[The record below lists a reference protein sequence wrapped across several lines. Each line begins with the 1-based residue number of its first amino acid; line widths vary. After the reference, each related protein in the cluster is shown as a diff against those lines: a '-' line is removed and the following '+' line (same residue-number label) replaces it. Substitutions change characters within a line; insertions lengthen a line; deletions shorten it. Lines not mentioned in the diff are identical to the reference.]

1 MNPRYVSGFDTE
13 KLEKES
19 VDVVIVGAGIAGLY
33 TALMLPK
40 DLKVLVLAKD
50 TYQNSNSYKAQG
62 GIACVMD
69 EKMDHLQKHFV
80 DTMVCGKNACDV
92 EALKV
97 LINESQQ
104 NISRLIDCGVEFDK
118 DESGKFML
126 GKEGA
131 HSAHRIL
138 HVKDHTGKSIMDV
151 LYNRALGERNIVLK
165 EKAFVIDLLTRRNK
179 CYGLIYMD
187 DGEKKVCFGAKTVL
201 ATGGIGRLFGK
212 TTNAEVAT
220 GDGIAMACRA
230 GVKLKN
236 MSYIQYHPTVFY
248 DVHGQ
253 KEVFLVTE
261 ALRGEGAIIR
271 DHQGQAIM
279 DKKHPMKDLA
289 PRDIVSNE
297 MMKVMKKVNKAYV
310 YLDATMHSKQELTGS
325 FPSIADQ
332 CQKNGYDISKEYI
345 PIAPMMHYFMGGI
358 SVGVHGQTNFEN
370 LYACG
375 ECAHTGVHGKNRL
388 ASNSLLEAIVFGNRI
403 VRHMTRVKG
412 FNRGSYPEMNERY
425 ESTYKINEKGVKIL
439 GEKLDEYFNTLKDVR
454 QTFDLQQIRMNMRV
468 ESSSDQSLK
477 DIEEL
482 NKFYTMHEIIKDLV
496 REEQNYAHETAN
508 G

>member
-1 MNPRYVSGFDTE
+1 MMLKYVSSFDTE
-13 KLEKES
+13 KLNREF

-50 TYQNSNSYKAQG
+50 SYQNSNSYKAQG

-69 EKMDHLQKHFV
+69 EVKDHLQMHFM
-80 DTMVCGKNACDV
+80 DTLVCGKNACDI

-104 NISRLIDCGVEFDK
+104 NISQLIRYGVEFDK
-118 DESGKFML
+118 GEDGKFLL

-138 HVKDHTGKSIMDV
+138 HVKDHTGKSIMDA
-151 LYNRALGERNIVLK
+151 LYQKVGLEHNIILK
-165 EKAFVIDLLTRRNK
+165 EKAFVVDLLTRDSK
-179 CYGLIYMD
+179 CFGLIYEED
-187 DGEKKVCFGAKTVL
+187 NEKKVCFASKTVL
-201 ATGGIGRLFGK
+201 ATGGIGKLFGK
-212 TTNAEVAT
+212 TTNAEAAT
-220 GDGIAMACRA
+220 GDGVGMAVRA
-230 GVKLKN
+230 GVRLKH

-248 DVHGQ
+248 DVLHK
-253 KEVFLVTE
+253 KEVFLITE
-261 ALRGEGAIIR
+261 ALRGDGAIIK
-271 DHQGQAIM
+271 DHHGNAIM
-279 DKKHPMKDLA
+279 EKAHILKDLA
-289 PRDIVSNE
+289 PRDIVSYE
-297 MMKVMKKVNKAYV
+297 MMKVMKKEQKPYV
-310 YLDATMHSKQELTGS
+310 FLDATMHTEKELAES
-325 FPSIADQ
+325 YPSIVKQ
-332 CQKNGYDISKEYI
+332 CSDNGYDLSKEFI

-358 SVGVHGQTNFEN
+358 SVGVHGQTNYEG

-403 VRHMTRVKG
+403 VRHMTKVKDFTKG
-412 FNRGSYPEMNERY
+412 AEFEIKEKHEYA
-425 ESTYKINEKGVKIL
+425 YKVQAKDVKLL
-439 GEKLDEYFNTLKDVR
+439 GEKLDEYFNTLKNSR
-454 QTFDLQQIRMNMRV
+454 QTFELQQLLNIKKEHV
-468 ESSSDQSLK
+468 SEQSLE

-482 NKFYTMHEIIKDLV
+482 NKLFVMLEIIKDLV
-496 REEQNYAHETAN
+496 KEEQKYANERAN